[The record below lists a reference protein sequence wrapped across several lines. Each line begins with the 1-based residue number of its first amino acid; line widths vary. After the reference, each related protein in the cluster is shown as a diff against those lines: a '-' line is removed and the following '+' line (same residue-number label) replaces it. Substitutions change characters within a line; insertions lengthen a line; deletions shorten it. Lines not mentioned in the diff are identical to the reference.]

1 MTAPAPVHVPV
12 LLNETLDLLGVREG
26 GCYIDCTTGL
36 GGHSAAIAARMG
48 ESGRLLC
55 LDQDGEALE
64 FARAKLAPI
73 GRRVSFVHANFR
85 ELATVAAREG
95 FQDVDGILMD
105 LGISS
110 FQIGE
115 ARRGFAFALEGP
127 LDMRMDPMSGG
138 ITAEEIVN
146 TWDETSLANLFYQ
159 LGEERQSRRIARAN
173 RRGPAIADDLG
184 TCQICRAGCG
194 GTRGRTH
201 IHPATKVFLA
211 LRLRVN
217 GELDTLIAVLPQ
229 ARSLLGSGNSHNG
242 RLAVIS
248 FHSLE
253 DRIVKQFFRRESA
266 DCICRPGCQSAVA
279 AIRQPFESSPE
290 RRFGRPRPKLPQT
303 RAPAARSSA
312 QLNGSVSHGR
322 HQSPFGSF
330 SARPATPGVQRASEL
345 LVGRVH

>member
-1 MTAPAPVHVPV
+1 MVVMTAPAPVHIPV
-12 LLNETLDLLGVREG
+12 LLRETLDLLDVRQG
-26 GCYIDCTTGL
+26 GSYIDCTTGM

-48 ESGRLLC
+48 DSGRLLC

-95 FQDVDGILMD
+95 FQDVDGVLLD

-159 LGEERQSRRIARAN
+159 LGEERQSRRIARA
-173 RRGPAIADDLG
+173 IAADRPLR
-184 TCQICRAGCG
+184 TTWELARSVEQAVG

-266 DCICRPGCQSAVA
+266 DCICPPGLPECRCGHQATLRELTRKALRPSEAEVAANPRARSAVLRA
-279 AIRQPFESSPE
+279 VERIR
-290 RRFGRPRPKLPQT
+290 
-303 RAPAARSSA
+303 
-312 QLNGSVSHGR
+312 
-322 HQSPFGSF
+322 
-330 SARPATPGVQRASEL
+330 
-345 LVGRVH
+345 

>member
-1 MTAPAPVHVPV
+1 MVVMTAPSPVHVPV
-12 LLNETLDLLGVREG
+12 LLKETIDLLDVRAG
-26 GCYIDCTTGL
+26 GTYIDCTTGL
-36 GGHSAAIAARMG
+36 GGHSSVIAERMG

-64 FARAKLAPI
+64 FARAKLAPF

-85 ELATVAAREG
+85 EIAAVAKRER

-127 LDMRMDPMSGG
+127 LDMRMDPESGG

-146 TWDETSLANLFYQ
+146 TWDETSLANLFFE
-159 LGEERQSRRIARAN
+159 LGEERQSRRIARVIVKDRPLRTTWDLARSVEQAVGGS
-173 RRGPAIADDLG
+173 RR
-184 TCQICRAGCG
+184 Q
-194 GTRGRTH
+194 TH

-217 GELDTLIAVLPQ
+217 GELDTLIAALPL
-229 ARSLLGSGNSHNG
+229 ARSLLGSGNPHGG

-253 DRIVKQFFRRESA
+253 DRIVKQYFRREST
-266 DCICRPGCQSAVA
+266 DCLCPPGVLVCQCGHKATLRELTRKAIRPGDAEVAANPRARSAVLRVA
-279 AIRQPFESSPE
+279 ERIR
-290 RRFGRPRPKLPQT
+290 
-303 RAPAARSSA
+303 
-312 QLNGSVSHGR
+312 
-322 HQSPFGSF
+322 
-330 SARPATPGVQRASEL
+330 
-345 LVGRVH
+345 

>member
-1 MTAPAPVHVPV
+1 MVVMTMPSPVHVPV
-12 LLNETLDLLGVREG
+12 LMNETLQYLDVREG
-26 GCYIDCTTGL
+26 GSYIDCTTGL
-36 GGHSAAIAARMG
+36 GGHSFAIATRMG

-64 FARAKLAPI
+64 FARAKLAPF

-85 ELATVAAREG
+85 ELAEVATREG
-95 FQDVDGILMD
+95 FHDVDGILMD

-127 LDMRMDPMSGG
+127 LDMRMDPQSGG

-146 TWDETSLANLFYQ
+146 TWDETSLADLFYQ
-159 LGEERQSRRIARAN
+159 LGEERQSRRIARAIVAARPLQTTWELARSVEQAVGGS
-173 RRGPAIADDLG
+173 RR
-184 TCQICRAGCG
+184 Q
-194 GTRGRTH
+194 TH

-217 GELDTLIAVLPQ
+217 GELDTLNTALPL
-229 ARSLLGSGNSHNG
+229 ACSLLGSGNSHGG

-253 DRIVKQFFRRESA
+253 DRIVKQFFRREAS
-266 DCICRPGCQSAVA
+266 DCVCPPGLPVCRCGHRATLRELTRKAVLPSETEIAANPRARSAVLRVA
-279 AIRQPFESSPE
+279 E
-290 RRFGRPRPKLPQT
+290 RIG
-303 RAPAARSSA
+303 
-312 QLNGSVSHGR
+312 
-322 HQSPFGSF
+322 
-330 SARPATPGVQRASEL
+330 
-345 LVGRVH
+345 